1 MIEKRQMA
9 DMPKFAYPLLGFL
22 RDGTLTGFGGDGA
35 FETCFF
41 MSSKNQE
48 RIGMLLVDMELRTW
62 TVTAVRRTG
71 TVGSFWW
78 RVVTTICRDVYYTVE
93 YDFAPGDPIGYDEV
107 KRRVCAAVDRDPY
120 LWFDEEFIV
129 GEAGPPQDEQA
140 LLDDLKG
147 RIAATGSM
155 AELYEVFRTYDEQYA
170 GMA

>member
-1 MIEKRQMA
+1 MA
-9 DMPKFAYPLLGFL
+9 ELPKFAYPLLGFP

-41 MSSKNQE
+41 MSFKNQE
-48 RIGMLLVDMELRTW
+48 RIGMLLVDMELCTW
-62 TVTAVRRTG
+62 TVRAVRRTG

-78 RVVTTICRDVYYTVE
+78 RVLTTIFRDVYYTVE
-93 YDFAPGDPIGYDEV
+93 YDFVPGDPISYDEV

-140 LLDDLKG
+140 LLDELKR
-147 RIAATGSM
+147 RIAATSNM
-155 AELYEVFRTYDEQYA
+155 AELYEAFAAHERQYDA
-170 GMA
+170 SA